1 MKLVMS
7 VITEIL
13 LVIACSKKYSQYF
26 LVSMSVIIVSI
37 IHLRNSRMILMSSSL
52 LRSKRR
58 RDKNDNGDE
67 NTSNKSPESDDAMNI
82 DSLPFSITYSCI
94 CLHVQKKSMLAIYCI
109 RSEYVCFCPHND
121 EDKNKRMSHISQNK
135 IPILHCPNMHSLLW
149 IMSQPSLYMHDI
161 SECMFVTQYNPM
173 CKGFWY
179 VFVSIVTETKII
191 G

>member
-121 EDKNKRMSHISQNK
+121 EDKNIGISHIHECNGGRSF
-135 IPILHCPNMHSLLW
+135 IVEI
-149 IMSQPSLYMHDI
+149 I
-161 SECMFVTQYNPM
+161 SKTA
-173 CKGFWY
+173 
-179 VFVSIVTETKII
+179 
-191 G
+191 